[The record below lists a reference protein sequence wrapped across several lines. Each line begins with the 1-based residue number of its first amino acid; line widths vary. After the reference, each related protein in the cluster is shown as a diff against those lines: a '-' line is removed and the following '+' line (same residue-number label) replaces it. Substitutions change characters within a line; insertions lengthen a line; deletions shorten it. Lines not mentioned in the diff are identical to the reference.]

1 MCDLKD
7 PLHSFLYY
15 KHSSYSGK
23 IEEIINFIVKI
34 ALIGLAFYSYYT
46 RANTHYHRPITH
58 NIHTKALFICTHRQL
73 D

>member
-23 IEEIINFIVKI
+23 IEEIIINFIVEI

-46 RANTHYHRPITH
+46 RANTQIITD
-58 NIHTKALFICTHRQL
+58 L
-73 D
+73 